1 MAVLDRAFPRL
12 AFAFRGAVRYK
23 DSWRACPSSWQL
35 TQQRKWREAQPE
47 GSMKAS
53 IDMRKKFRGKS
64 TFRGSQVIFGERQ
77 HLREVLYS
85 VRRSGLSR
93 ARKQAE
99 IRKLERLIEA
109 RNDELNRINPGWD
122 RKFKKAH
129 NLDTTPRELLRLA
142 VSLSPADYL
151 LARVLAEHKNAS
163 GELLA
168 RLSNHPYS
176 AVRENVAR
184 HPNTPVEILREMAAD
199 TGDTLWFLVACNPA
213 TPDHLR
219 ERLRERMKTM
229 T

>member
-1 MAVLDRAFPRL
+1 
-12 AFAFRGAVRYK
+12 
-23 DSWRACPSSWQL
+23 
-35 TQQRKWREAQPE
+35 
-47 GSMKAS
+47 MKAS
-53 IDMRKKFRGKS
+53 TDVRKKFRAKS
-64 TFRGSQVIFGERQ
+64 AFRGSQVIFGERQ

-85 VRRSGLSR
+85 VRRTRLPQ

-109 RNDELNRINPGWD
+109 RNEELNRINPAWD

-129 NLDTTPRELLRLA
+129 DPATTPRELLRLT
-142 VSLSPADYL
+142 VSLSRGDYL

-163 GELLA
+163 GELLT
-168 RLSNHPYS
+168 RLSNHPYP

-199 TGDTLWFLVACNPA
+199 TSDTLWFLVACNPS

-229 T
+229 A

>member
-1 MAVLDRAFPRL
+1 MA
-12 AFAFRGAVRYK
+12 G
-23 DSWRACPSSWQL
+23 
-35 TQQRKWREAQPE
+35 T
-47 GSMKAS
+47 
-53 IDMRKKFRGKS
+53 DMRKKFRTKS

-77 HLREVLYS
+77 HLREVLAS
-85 VRRSGLSR
+85 IRRTTLPR

-99 IRKLERLIEA
+99 IRKLERLIQA
-109 RNDELNRINPGWD
+109 RNDELNRISPAWD

-129 NLDTTPRELLRLA
+129 SPATTSRELMRLA
-142 VSLSPADYL
+142 ASLSSSDYL
-151 LARVLAEHKNAS
+151 LTRVLTEHKDAP

-184 HPNTPVEILREMAAD
+184 HPNTPAETLRNLAAD
-199 TGDTLWFLVACNPA
+199 KGETLWFLVACNPS

-229 T
+229 A